1 MVHKILGWFLGYLR
15 IYFRADGMER
25 FINLCNHR
33 GINLWQICPNT
44 EKAEIY
50 ACISLRDYKKLR
62 NIARKT
68 KVWPRI
74 SERHGGPFVWMAMK
88 KRYSFFLGLV
98 LFFGLVFFFSGRI
111 WSIQIAGE
119 GYHTEESLRR
129 FLHTISVHS
138 GMKSSELVCGD
149 LEEQIR
155 KQYAD
160 IGWVSAKKSGS
171 VLYLQV
177 QEVRLLEEKEKSKP
191 SHLVATNDGKI
202 VKIVTR
208 QGTAKVHAG
217 DKVKKGAVLISGV
230 VDIIGDNDTRLGT
243 QFVRAE
249 GTVVLE
255 VKKKYVRELNTKY
268 QKKQY
273 TGAEKKIYQWKIGE
287 NQFFFHNPL
296 NYLETGRKYDIIRE
310 GGVVYPFLSDYLSLE
325 FWKSTYREIR
335 YQTKEYS
342 EQEAKEVLLLQLQ
355 RYLHQKQEEGLLLQK
370 SSPKIYKKGDT
381 YLCEDQIVWWKEQK
395 KEKLI
400 SKKTIRAKRKR
411 AKRKQDNGDNGDGD

>member
-1 MVHKILGWFLGYLR
+1 MVHKILGWLLGYLR
-15 IYFRADGMER
+15 IYFRAEGMER

-44 EKAEIY
+44 REAKIY
-50 ACISLRDYKKLR
+50 ACISLRDFKKLR
-62 NIARKT
+62 GIARKS

-74 SERHGGPFVWMAMK
+74 SERHGGPFVCLAMR

-98 LFFGLVFFFSGRI
+98 LFLGLLLFFSSRI

-119 GYHTEESLRR
+119 GYHTEESIQR
-129 FLHTISVHS
+129 FLHAVSIHS
-138 GMKSSELVCGD
+138 GMKSSDLVCAD

-171 VLYLQV
+171 VLYLQM
-177 QEVRLLEEKEKSKP
+177 QEVRVPEEQAESQP
-191 SHLVATNDGKI
+191 SHLVASNDGKV

-208 QGTAKVHAG
+208 QGTARVHAG
-217 DKVKKGAVLISGV
+217 DRVKKGDVLISGV
-230 VDIIGDNDTRLGT
+230 VDIIGDNDTMVGT

-249 GTVVLE
+249 GTVILE
-255 VKKKYVRELNTKY
+255 VKKKYVRELDSRY

-273 TGAEKKIYQWKIGE
+273 TGSEKKIYQWKIGE

-296 NYLETGRKYDIIRE
+296 NYLETGGKYDIIRE
-310 GGVVYPFLSDYLSLE
+310 GGLVYPFLSDYLSLE
-325 FWKSTYREIR
+325 FWKSTYREVK
-335 YQTKEYS
+335 YQEREYS
-342 EQEAKEVLLLQLQ
+342 EQEAEHVLMGQLQ
-355 RYLHQKQEEGLLLQK
+355 QYLHQRQERGLLLQK
-370 SSPKIYKKGDT
+370 DSPKIYKKGDT
-381 YLCEDQIVWWKEQK
+381 YICEDQIVWWKEQK

-400 SKKTIRAKRKR
+400 SEKTIQAKRKQ
-411 AKRKQDNGDNGDGD
+411 AKRKQDDGDNGDSD